1 MHALLNLRDYTA
13 LQLAIYAVGAY
24 LWVIAYLV
32 YIRNGFKYGVVEM
45 PAFAAA
51 SNLGWEINWALIFRT
66 DLGLL
71 AVWADK
77 AWFFLD
83 LLIFYLVLRYG
94 SKQTEIPWL
103 RRYWIPACIFV
114 FVSAAFF
121 YGTFVKQG
129 LDVGGFLSA
138 YICQLPISFLYIP
151 LMLRQKSLVGWSMWT
166 AWSRT
171 LGTGMMGVFVFL
183 RYPHMPFLLTAA
195 VISTT
200 VDFVYICLFTKRR
213 RELGKT
219 HEIELT
225 KLVPGYSRA

>member
-1 MHALLNLRDYTA
+1 MHALVNLKDYTA
-13 LQLAIYAVGAY
+13 LQLAIYAVGAC

-32 YIRNGFKYGVVEM
+32 YIRNGFKYGIVEM

-94 SKQTEIPWL
+94 WKQTEIPL
-103 RRYWIPACIFV
+103 LQRYWTPACIFV
-114 FVSAAFF
+114 FVSAAVF
-121 YGTFVKQG
+121 YGMFVRQG

-166 AWSRT
+166 AWTRT
-171 LGTGMMGVFVFL
+171 LGTGMMGVFVFM

-195 VISTT
+195 VISTAL
-200 VDFVYICLFTKRR
+200 DFVYIYLFTKRR
-213 RELGKT
+213 KELGKVQ
-219 HEIELT
+219 EGKLT
-225 KLVPGYSRA
+225 KLMPRMEPV

>member
-1 MHALLNLRDYTA
+1 MHSLVNLNDYTA
-13 LQLAIYAVGAY
+13 LELLIYAVGAY
-24 LWVIAYLV
+24 LWVIAYLI
-32 YIRNGFKYGVVEM
+32 YIRNGFRYGVVEM

-66 DLGLL
+66 DLGLV

-94 SKQTEIPWL
+94 WKQTDTPLL
-103 RRYWIPACIFV
+103 RRYWTSACIFV

-121 YGTFVKQG
+121 YGTFVVQG

-138 YICQLPISFLYIP
+138 YICQLPISLLYIP
-151 LMLRQKSLVGWSMWT
+151 LMLRQKNLTGWSIWT
-166 AWSRT
+166 AWTRT
-171 LGTGMMGVFVFL
+171 LGTGMMGVFVFM

-195 VISTT
+195 VISSA
-200 VDFVYICLFTKRR
+200 VDCVYIYLFTRRR
-213 RELGKT
+213 RELG
-219 HEIELT
+219 ELQQVELT
-225 KLVPGYSRA
+225 KIMPRMEPV